1 MLRTAYCHYFNCS
14 VQMMLEFSY
23 QVTYL
28 IAFGD
33 SYLYIFLS
41 FIDLLLFFGFS
52 SVVIVG

>member
-1 MLRTAYCHYFNCS
+1 
-14 VQMMLEFSY
+14 MMLEFSY